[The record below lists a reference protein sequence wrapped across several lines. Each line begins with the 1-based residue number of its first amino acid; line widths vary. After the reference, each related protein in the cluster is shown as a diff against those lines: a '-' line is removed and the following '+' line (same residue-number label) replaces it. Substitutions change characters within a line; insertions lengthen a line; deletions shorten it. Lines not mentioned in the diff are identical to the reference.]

1 MLRQP
6 ACGHGLLIGVGG
18 SGRRSLCKLALFM
31 SDGVRD
37 FELQASVNAQGEGGN
52 GSSSGTRS
60 CIVAVSAGCIP
71 LIGVTAIAA
80 RAPVPTLALSIH
92 TRLQLEA

>member
-52 GSSSGTRS
+52 GS
-60 CIVAVSAGCIP
+60 AG
-71 LIGVTAIAA
+71 GDGGDADEGYAA
-80 RAPVPTLALSIH
+80 RSSLRGS
-92 TRLQLEA
+92 